1 MPHNQPQQSPNNV
14 MQRELYVTGLQLR
27 EADGGDES
35 RVITGYAIRFN
46 ERSEYIYEFD
56 DETLREIIAPEAVTQ
71 ELLDNSDI
79 KLTMFHDRQL
89 ILGRSNHGKGTL
101 SYRVKP
107 DGVMFECE
115 VARTV
120 DGDKALELIRRG
132 DISGCSFAF
141 ACRYWDD
148 DCVSREYATDD
159 QGRCAI
165 TVTVRRIEEI
175 RDFTLA
181 ADPAYPTTS
190 VETAQQMREI
200 FHPQTNNN
208 DMPTSQQT
216 AALDATAQATDIETR
231 AAEEHRELTPAESA
245 QVEQLQREAAPAS
258 TQTINQPTQTVMPHS
273 TFIQQFRE
281 GIATGRRFEIVLTR
295 EEGQGGTTQTPT
307 TPVASTTHTTTNA
320 IAGALV
326 PDVYQG
332 VIPNL
337 VQATIYHMLGIN
349 VLPTRGGRFVWT
361 VAGTAQ
367 TKVVGENVAIA
378 PQTISLD
385 KLDARPERL
394 ASNCEVTYEALE
406 QSDNMLQQI
415 IFNAIYESAQNA
427 INTILI
433 SPTKAEGSGTL
444 QGPFVGL
451 TDKAT
456 TIPAD
461 FKLKDLIKL
470 KAALL
475 KKGVKLGK
483 MAVVVSPVRYCELE
497 ATPKD
502 AGSGIMLI
510 ENGRLMGLPV
520 FTHDDITDDYIGIGD
535 WSYQAMGFPGEM
547 RLTVDPYTGADR
559 NAIRFILNF
568 GLATKTLN
576 ADAFALGKFTNA

>member
-46 ERSEYIYEFD
+46 ERSEYIYEYD

-295 EEGQGGTTQTPT
+295 EEGQGGTT
-307 TPVASTTHTTTNA
+307 PVASKTHTTTNA

-337 VQATIYHMLGIN
+337 VQTTIYQMLGIN
-349 VLPTRGGRFVWT
+349 VLPIRGGRFVWT

-415 IFNAIYESAQNA
+415 IFNAIYESAQIA

-456 TIPAD
+456 TIPAN

-483 MAVVVSPVRYCELE
+483 MAVVVSPARYCELE

-510 ENGRLMGLPV
+510 ENGRLMG
-520 FTHDDITDDYIGIGD
+520 
-535 WSYQAMGFPGEM
+535 FPGEM
-547 RLTVDPYTGADR
+547 RLSVDPYTGADR

-576 ADAFALGKFTNA
+576 ANAFALGKFTNA

>member
-1 MPHNQPQQSPNNV
+1 
-14 MQRELYVTGLQLR
+14 
-27 EADGGDES
+27 
-35 RVITGYAIRFN
+35 
-46 ERSEYIYEFD
+46 
-56 DETLREIIAPEAVTQ
+56 
-71 ELLDNSDI
+71 
-79 KLTMFHDRQL
+79 
-89 ILGRSNHGKGTL
+89 
-101 SYRVKP
+101 
-107 DGVMFECE
+107 
-115 VARTV
+115 
-120 DGDKALELIRRG
+120 
-132 DISGCSFAF
+132 
-141 ACRYWDD
+141 
-148 DCVSREYATDD
+148 
-159 QGRCAI
+159 
-165 TVTVRRIEEI
+165 
-175 RDFTLA
+175 
-181 ADPAYPTTS
+181 
-190 VETAQQMREI
+190 
-200 FHPQTNNN
+200 
-208 DMPTSQQT
+208 MPTSQQT

-281 GIATGRRFEIVLTR
+281 GIATGRRFESVLTR
-295 EEGQGGTTQTPT
+295 EEGPG
-307 TPVASTTHTTTNA
+307 VASTTHTTTNA

-337 VQATIYHMLGIN
+337 VQATIYQMLGIN

-456 TIPAD
+456 TIPAN
-461 FKLKDLIKL
+461 FKLKDLVKL

-475 KKGVKLGK
+475 KKGVKLGM
-483 MAVVVSPVRYCELE
+483 MAVVVSPAATASLKPHPRTPAAASCSSRTAGSWGCPYSPTTTSPTITSASVTGVTRPWASPAKCASLSTPTPEPT
-497 ATPKD
+497 ATPSASSSTLASPPRPSTPTPSPSASSPKHNHRGG
-502 AGSGIMLI
+502 AACPL
-510 ENGRLMGLPV
+510 L
-520 FTHDDITDDYIGIGD
+520 
-535 WSYQAMGFPGEM
+535 
-547 RLTVDPYTGADR
+547 RLTPAKPW
-559 NAIRFILNF
+559 IL
-568 GLATKTLN
+568 
-576 ADAFALGKFTNA
+576 